1 MSKTQTLTDLNIS
14 PVVYS
19 DFFTDFSRH
28 INTGQLNTK
37 TNELAVKQSIRNLL
51 LTDHYERPFQPEI
64 GSNLRSLLFDNFTP
78 ATKLQAEQYIKEV
91 FTNHEPRAVLLD
103 TVILPSPDMNSL
115 EVSIYF
121 RIINTTE
128 PTQLDIIIER
138 VR

>member
-1 MSKTQTLTDLNIS
+1 MSKTQALTDLSIS
-14 PVVYS
+14 SIVYS

-28 INTGQLNTK
+28 TNTGQLNKK

-78 ATKLQAEQYIKEV
+78 ATQLQAEQYIKEV

-103 TVILPSPDMNSL
+103 TAILPSPDMNSL
-115 EVSIYF
+115 QVSIYF

>member
-28 INTGQLNTK
+28 TNTGQLNKK

-51 LTDHYERPFQPEI
+51 LTDHYERPFQPGI

-78 ATKLQAEQYIKEV
+78 ATVIEAEQYIKEV
-91 FTNHEPRAVLLD
+91 FENHEPRAALLD
-103 TVILPSPDMNSL
+103 TVISPAPDMNSL
-115 EVSIYF
+115 QVSIYF

>member
-28 INTGQLNTK
+28 INTGQLNKK

-51 LTDHYERPFQPEI
+51 LTDHYERPFQPGI

-78 ATKLQAEQYIKEV
+78 ATVLEAEQYIKEV
-91 FTNHEPRAVLLD
+91 FYHEPRAALLD
-103 TVILPSPDMNSL
+103 TVISPAPDQNSL
-115 EVSIYF
+115 QVSIYF

>member
-1 MSKTQTLTDLNIS
+1 MSKTQALTDLSIS
-14 PVVYS
+14 SIEYS

-28 INTGQLNTK
+28 TNTGQLNKK

-78 ATKLQAEQYIKEV
+78 ATQLQAEQYIKEV

-103 TVILPSPDMNSL
+103 TAILPSPDMNSL
-115 EVSIYF
+115 QVSIYF

>member
-28 INTGQLNTK
+28 VNTGQLNRK
-37 TNELAVKQSIRNLL
+37 TNDNAVKQSIRNLL
-51 LTDHYERPFQPEI
+51 LTDHYERPFQPQI
-64 GSNLRSLLFDNFTP
+64 GSNLRSLLFENFTL
-78 ATKLQAEQYIKEV
+78 ATQAQVEQYINEV
-91 FTNHEPRAVLLD
+91 FDNHEPRAELLNVVV
-103 TVILPSPDMNSL
+103 TPNPDLNSMGI
-115 EVSIYF
+115 SIYF

-128 PTQLDIIIER
+128 QTQLDIIIER